1 MPKKVKR
8 KTVATVDDSAKKI
21 RKEKIDP
28 KTDCD
33 EIEGQNSTVKRQINF
48 ATCMRCIKGGYN
60 HPTKESTLYN
70 TFESIFIHFA
80 KKARKPVRKPV
91 SGSVIQI
98 EIGDEKGRLI
108 I

>member
-1 MPKKVKR
+1 MTTNLHDV
-8 KTVATVDDSAKKI
+8 SFKKI
-21 RKEKIDP
+21 REEKNDP
-28 KTDCD
+28 KTDYD
-33 EIEGQNSTVKRQINF
+33 EIKGQNSTVKRQINF

-80 KKARKPVRKPV
+80 KKARKPVR
-91 SGSVIQI
+91 GSVIRV
-98 EIGDEKGRLI
+98 EVGDKKGKFI